1 MTSRQA
7 LFTFLPFYFFT
18 FKKSFKL
25 YVCFQELQRSFYL
38 QRLGAGWHYDAFAA
52 LERNLITLVV
62 GYLCLALQTN
72 QNHETIQF

>member
-25 YVCFQELQRSFYL
+25 YVSFQELQRSFYL
-38 QRLGAGWHYDAFAA
+38 QSLGRSRNNDAFAA
-52 LERNLITLVV
+52 MERNLITLVV
-62 GYLCLALQTN
+62 GYLCFFQ
-72 QNHETIQF
+72 ISP